1 MRDHGVGSNFARE
14 LRELGQTLT
23 VEGARESEGS
33 RVSTDFVR
41 ELASLG
47 YRNLPLETLVRLRD
61 HGVTPSFV
69 SELKTTRPTIS
80 STSRISSASKTMAS
94 RPTRSGVRTI
104 GREPGCRWT

>member
-23 VEGARESEGS
+23 VEELVKAKDHG
-33 RVSTDFVR
+33 VSTDFVR

-69 SELKTTRPTIS
+69 SELETLGYDRT
-80 STSRISSASKTMAS
+80 TSRISSASKTMAS